1 MAFATITGALVLA
14 AEGAAEPEG
23 GNFLVTPNVGL
34 MLWTLLAF
42 GITLVILKKLA
53 FPRIAEALDIRQKAI
68 EDSIAHA
75 EQTRTEAD
83 QLLVDYRARLTEAR
97 AQADDILSKA
107 KQTGDAQVA
116 ESHAKA
122 KEERENQLEAAR
134 RDIEQATQKAKQ
146 DLRKEVADLTVTATE
161 KITRRTLT
169 GDDQQRLVDEA
180 LGELDFSA
188 LSSDRSQN

>member
-1 MAFATITGALVLA
+1 MAFTTITSTLVLA
-14 AEGAAEPEG
+14 AEGAEPEG

-53 FPRIAEALDIRQKAI
+53 FPRISEALDIRQKAI
-68 EDSIAHA
+68 EDSISHA
-75 EQTRTEAD
+75 EQTRSEAD

-97 AQADDILSKA
+97 AQADEILTKA

-122 KEERENQLEAAR
+122 KEERENQLDAAR
-134 RDIEQATQKAKQ
+134 RDIEQATAKAKQ

-188 LSSDRSQN
+188 LGDRNKN

>member
-1 MAFATITGALVLA
+1 MAFATITSTLVLA
-14 AEGAAEPEG
+14 AEGTEPEG

-42 GITLVILKKLA
+42 GITLVVLKKLA

-68 EDSIAHA
+68 EDSINHA

-97 AQADDILSKA
+97 AQADEILSKA

-122 KEERENQLEAAR
+122 REERDNQLEAAR
-134 RDIEQATQKAKQ
+134 RDIEQATAKAKQ

-188 LSSDRSQN
+188 LGDGRSKN

>member
-1 MAFATITGALVLA
+1 MAFATITSTLVLA
-14 AEGAAEPEG
+14 SGAAEPEG

-34 MLWTLLAF
+34 MLWTLIAF

-53 FPRIAEALDIRQKAI
+53 FPRIAAALDIRQKAI

-97 AQADDILSKA
+97 HQADEILSKA

-134 RDIEQATQKAKQ
+134 RDIEQATLKAKQ

-180 LGELDFSA
+180 LSELDFSA